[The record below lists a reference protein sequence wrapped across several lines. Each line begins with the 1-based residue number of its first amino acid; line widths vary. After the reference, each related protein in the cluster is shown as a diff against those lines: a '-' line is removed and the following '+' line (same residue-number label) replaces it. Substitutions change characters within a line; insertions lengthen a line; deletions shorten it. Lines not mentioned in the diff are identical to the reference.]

1 MVYHRATLFKRA
13 DGSPRMLR
21 LGIYGDDDY
30 PEMLAELLVG
40 QHGEPPML
48 NVVFL
53 DPDRYITPPRI
64 TYPADAVAAIRDESG
79 DESGDRIPYYVEP
92 DVLAAILALPVRDD
106 QAPPPRETAVPPC
119 SSTPPPLHRLPGTVP
134 IPIPPPPKR
143 DHPLPRNR
151 LACGDPVGNHFH
163 FDPLGVGHDDYRD
176 LEAGI
181 GAEHTQGRALAQCCN
196 RASSGSIWWLSRDTE
211 DCCMRIADACCSTSN
226 TSARYHL

>member
-1 MVYHRATLFKRA
+1 MVYHRATLFKPA

-79 DESGDRIPYYVEP
+79 DRIPYYVEP

-134 IPIPPPPKR
+134 IPIPPPPNR

-211 DCCMRIADACCSTSN
+211 DCCMRIAYACCSTSN